1 MSQKQ
6 LNPTAGGTPDSGAI
20 LSANQIA
27 QEALAKS
34 QANKATLEAAEK
46 AREEELAAKAEADRQ
61 AHNLKVQAKAREQ
74 VRLASRNCTCCC

>member
-6 LNPTAGGTPDSGAI
+6 LNPTAGGTPDSGAT

-34 QANKATLEAAEK
+34 QANQAALDAAAK
-46 AREEELAAKAEADRQ
+46 AREEELANKAEADRL

-74 VRLASRNCTCCC
+74 VRLASRRCSCCC